1 MKDRKPLARLGAV
14 VATGLFTIGL
24 AAFAGQ
30 TAADSGNGNG
40 NGNSEAHRNDG
51 DRSDSRRNDNSD
63 NGNGGSGGPADQV
76 VICHAPPGN
85 ADNEH
90 TIEIG
95 SPAVDAH
102 VDNHDDDSIGPCD
115 TAASI
120 TTPAS
125 TTTTVPTSTSTTT
138 TTTSTTTSTT
148 STTSSSSTSPAVAPD
163 AVADV
168 AADAPTGQAVSL
180 NVLANDVLGDPAA
193 TITQTDFDAVG
204 ACSGLSFEL
213 TTGSLSG
220 APTQSGAC
228 LFTYVIQNS
237 AGFDAAA
244 VLVPV
249 VA

>member
-1 MKDRKPLARLGAV
+1 MHNGKPLARLGV
-14 VATGLFTIGL
+14 IVASGLFTVGL

-40 NGNSEAHRNDG
+40 GNSEEHRNDG
-51 DRSDSRRNDNSD
+51 DRSDSRRNDEGDNSE
-63 NGNGGSGGPADQV
+63 NGNDGTGGPADQV

-102 VDNHDDDSIGPCD
+102 VENHDDDSIGPCD
-115 TAASI
+115 TATST

-138 TTTSTTTSTT
+138 TSTTSTS
-148 STTSSSSTSPAVAPD
+148 STTSSSSTSPVVAPD
-163 AVADV
+163 AAADI
-168 AADAPTGQAVSL
+168 AADAPTGQAVNL
-180 NVLANDVLGDPAA
+180 DVLANDVLGDPAA
-193 TITQTDFDAVG
+193 TITQTDFDSVG
-204 ACSGLSFEL
+204 ACSGLSFDL

-220 APTQSGAC
+220 APTETGAC

-244 VLVPV
+244 VLVLV